1 MNNVLLCATD
11 AGGARNLAPL
21 LKVIKKRGYQP
32 VLVTPKYMTGLFD
45 SQYVKLID
53 SSHIEISSGSVKKLV
68 DSVKPTAII
77 CGTTRYIS
85 IDRLLISEGKK
96 KSIQTVVVLDEWFN
110 HRLRFENEKGELEFL
125 PDAIA
130 CMDEKAKKG
139 AIEEG
144 IPEGLCFITGS
155 PSLTDLTNRAEGFV
169 KKPCP
174 MPDFLKIK
182 KPTPILTFLSQPFT
196 KDYGSKKGEHGSLG
210 SFIGYTEE
218 TVKNDI
224 KNVVKK
230 INKPCIIV
238 EKLHPSSELD
248 DHSYSINENIKWIR
262 IKKTNLWSLY
272 WHSQAVIG
280 MRSMAILES
289 AIFNRPT
296 ISYQPGLLVKDTCTA
311 VVFGLV
317 KKLSTP
323 IGLEKWLN
331 NQFNKS
337 VGKDKRSINR
347 YPFARE
353 DSIDNVVSLAI

>member
-11 AGGARNLAPL
+11 AGGARNLFPL
-21 LKVIKKRGYQP
+21 LKLIKKQGYQP
-32 VLVTPKYMTGLFD
+32 VLVTSKNMLGLFD
-45 SQYVKLID
+45 LQYANLID
-53 SSHIEISSGSVKKLV
+53 VGGIDISVNSVKKLI

-96 KSIQTVVVLDEWFN
+96 KNIRTVVVLDEWFN

-139 AIEEG
+139 AVEEG
-144 IPEGLCFITGS
+144 IPKELCFVTGS
-155 PSLTDLTNRAEGFV
+155 SSLTDLTNRAEDFV
-169 KKPCP
+169 EKPCP
-174 MPDFLKIK
+174 MPDFLKTK
-182 KPTPILTFLSQPFT
+182 QTTPVFTFLSQPFT

-224 KNVVKK
+224 LTVVKK
-230 INKPCIIV
+230 INKPCTIV

-248 DHSYSINENIKWIR
+248 DAEYLINKNIRWIR
-262 IKKTNLWSLY
+262 IKKTNLWALY

-280 MRSMAILES
+280 MRSMALLES
-289 AIFNRPT
+289 VIFNRPT
-296 ISYQPGLLVKDTCTA
+296 ISYQPGLIVKDTCTA

-323 IGLEKWLN
+323 VELEKWLN

-353 DSIDNVVSLAI
+353 DSIDNVVSLAV